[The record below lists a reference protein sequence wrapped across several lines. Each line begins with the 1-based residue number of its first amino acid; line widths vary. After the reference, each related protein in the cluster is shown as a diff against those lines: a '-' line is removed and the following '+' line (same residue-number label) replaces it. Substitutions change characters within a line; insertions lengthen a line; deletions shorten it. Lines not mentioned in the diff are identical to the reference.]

1 MLIKGFNLINK
12 LKNLFKKES
21 NKKIISNTLSL
32 SSLRALNLIFP
43 LITFPYL
50 VKVLGVEK
58 FGLLAFSSAIIMYLQ
73 IFTRYGFDLTGVK
86 DISVNRDDKSK
97 TVEIFSSI
105 MSVRIILMIVSFL
118 FLNLVIFS
126 IDKLSSD
133 WLLYYITFGLV
144 IGDVLFPTWFF
155 QGMEEMKWI
164 SYLNIGV
171 RVFFTAL
178 IFVFIKTEVDF
189 LYVPI
194 LNSVGMIIAG
204 LISLYIVKQKF
215 NVIFKPQSLARI
227 ILEFKTGWYIF
238 TSRISVSMYTTV
250 NVIILGFLTNNMVVG
265 YFDIANRIVKII
277 TTLFNSFSQAIFPNI
292 SNQYE
297 KSTDTFYINFKKILY
312 GMLPVL
318 IVLTVASNILL
329 VYLLSSL
336 VKENSSEII
345 NVFMV
350 LSVTIILVPYGALFT
365 QFLVISGKNKLLN
378 CIVNKSLLVNSI
390 LVVPF
395 IMVWGEVGLAV
406 VMVIVQ
412 AFTMCINYKYFV
424 RIKND

>member
-1 MLIKGFNLINK
+1 MLRKGLNLISQ
-12 LKNLFKKES
+12 LKAQLKKES
-21 NKKIISNTLSL
+21 NKKIISNTFSL
-32 SSLRALNLIFP
+32 SGLRAINLIFP

-73 IFTRYGFDLTGVK
+73 MLTRYGFDLTGVK
-86 DISVNRDDKSK
+86 DISVNRSDKAK
-97 TVEIFSSI
+97 VVEIFSSI
-105 MSVRIILMIVSFL
+105 MSVRIILMIFSFL
-118 FLNLVIFS
+118 FLNLVVFS
-126 IDKLSSD
+126 IDKLSND

-164 SYLNIGV
+164 TYLNIGV
-171 RVFFTAL
+171 RIFFTAL
-178 IFVFIKTEVDF
+178 IFVFIKAEIDF

-204 LISLYIVKQKF
+204 LISLYVIKRKF
-215 NVIFKPQSLARI
+215 NVIFKPQSLDRI

-250 NVIILGFLTNNMVVG
+250 NVIILGFFTNNMIVG

-277 TTLFNSFSQAIFPNI
+277 TTLFNSFTQAIFPNI

-297 KSTDTFYINFKKILY
+297 KSTDTFYVNFKKILY

-318 IVLTVASNILL
+318 IALTIISNIVL
-329 VYLLSSL
+329 VYFLPYL
-336 VKENSSEII
+336 VKDNTSEII
-345 NVFMV
+345 YIFIVFC
-350 LSVTIILVPYGALFT
+350 IYGT
-365 QFLVISGKNKLLN
+365 WGCRN
-378 CIVNKSLLVNSI
+378 CSRNR
-390 LVVPF
+390 
-395 IMVWGEVGLAV
+395 
-406 VMVIVQ
+406 
-412 AFTMCINYKYFV
+412 C
-424 RIKND
+424 